1 MAIVTNACLHAEE
14 TFQRS
19 WNGPNI
25 CKLQMLSE
33 MEASSLYMSLYCSYH
48 GSMIINIPCCCY
60 CACSHQGILELEN
73 RLKDAHIQHNKDK
86 AIKEAKSKA
95 TLDHLHIESTKE
107 LKHIVQLVAI
117 QDKEQQD
124 TILTIQVYILSCYFV
139 TDFPIFS
146 YDFHCCQ
153 HGNKHY
159 INDLLG

>member
-1 MAIVTNACLHAEE
+1 MH
-14 TFQRS
+14 TFKE
-19 WNGPNI
+19 
-25 CKLQMLSE
+25 C
-33 MEASSLYMSLYCSYH
+33 
-48 GSMIINIPCCCY
+48 
-60 CACSHQGILELEN
+60 
-73 RLKDAHIQHNKDK
+73 KDK

-117 QDKEQQD
+117 RHKEQQD

-139 TDFPIFS
+139 TNFPIFS
-146 YDFHCCQ
+146 YDLHCCQ